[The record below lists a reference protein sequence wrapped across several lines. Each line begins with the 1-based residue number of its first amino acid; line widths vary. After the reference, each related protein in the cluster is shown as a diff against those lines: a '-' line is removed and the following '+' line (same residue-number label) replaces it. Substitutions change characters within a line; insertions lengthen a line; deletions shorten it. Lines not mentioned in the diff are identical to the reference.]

1 MFSNKTIECDVA
13 NYYDNNSSRFLGTE
27 KKRHA
32 GAIHRRLHPPAAAD
46 ETDSVHYSNS
56 LVLGFIRDIGAE
68 RILDLGCGIGGSIR
82 YLRSRYKAKYTGISL
97 SPVQCA
103 IAREFGT
110 EIELGSYLDP
120 LWYKNRE
127 PFDLIYAI
135 ESLQHNPDH
144 NLLVRNLKKVMKQ
157 DSRLVVIDDFIKED
171 KPFSRRET
179 KLINR
184 FKNHWHSH
192 GFTSKSDFIE
202 TLNRNGLVLHEEINL
217 TSLMPRPV
225 LNRHL
230 RAAILNCLSMLPVQ
244 HSALDNIIGGGTLL
258 LLQQLGLAEY
268 YLLVLDNR

>member
-1 MFSNKTIECDVA
+1 MFSSQTIEKDVA
-13 NYYDNNSSRFLGTE
+13 NYYDNNTSRFLGTE
-27 KKRHA
+27 KKKIA
-32 GAIHRRLHPPAAAD
+32 GAIHRRLRPPGTAD
-46 ETDSVHYSNS
+46 EKDSSHYSNA
-56 LVLGFIRDIGAE
+56 LVLGIIRELGAE

-82 YLRSRYKAKYTGISL
+82 YLRGKHKAEYTGISL

-103 IAREFGT
+103 IARKLGT
-110 EIELGSYLDP
+110 EIELGSYLDSR
-120 LWYKNRE
+120 WYKNRE

-144 NLLVRNLKKVMKQ
+144 DLLIRNLKKVMKQ

-171 KPFSRRET
+171 RPFSRREAG
-179 KLINR
+179 LINR
-184 FKNHWHSH
+184 FRNHWHSH

-202 TLNRNGLVLHEEINL
+202 TLNRNGLVLHKEINL
-217 TSLMPRPV
+217 TPLMPKPV

-230 RAAILNCLSMLPVQ
+230 RAVILNCLSMLPVR

-268 YLLVLDNR
+268 YLLVFSSS